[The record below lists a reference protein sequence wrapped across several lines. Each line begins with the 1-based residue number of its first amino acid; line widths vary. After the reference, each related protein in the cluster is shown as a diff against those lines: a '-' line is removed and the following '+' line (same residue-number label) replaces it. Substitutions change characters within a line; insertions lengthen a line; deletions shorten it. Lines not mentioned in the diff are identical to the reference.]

1 MSDKAARMRGA
12 EFHAPGP
19 YFGPTQRSF
28 SSPFSFSFARGGA
41 MNTANLQLE
50 GLYMAVAS
58 LVELLKEKGIL
69 DAAEVD
75 VALARAERAAYDGK
89 ETDLSPANLEAIG
102 FPIRLLRLANSAS
115 PAGHPLPFQELTR
128 RVGEARDRRSTLSE
142 EEILKL
148 ATILEHERDA

>member
-1 MSDKAARMRGA
+1 
-12 EFHAPGP
+12 
-19 YFGPTQRSF
+19 
-28 SSPFSFSFARGGA
+28 

-58 LVELLKEKGIL
+58 LVELLKQKGIL

-75 VALARAERAAYDGK
+75 TALARAERAAYDGK

-115 PAGHPLPFQELTR
+115 PAGHPLLPFQELTR
-128 RVGEARDRRSTLSE
+128 RVGEARDRRNTLSE
-142 EEILKL
+142 QENL
-148 ATILEHERDA
+148 ALASSLEHERDA